1 MTKRESGWY
10 RVWYNEGDEPWLAL
24 YDHVFNSWS
33 APYSDCGYSS
43 DEFHKIDPQ
52 MVMTPSGQIVYN
64 QPAHDPL
71 YNTKQEG

>member
-1 MTKRESGWY
+1 MSKRESGWY
-10 RVWYNEGDEPWLAL
+10 RVVVRYGAWQLFEWTDEGW
-24 YDHVFNSWS
+24 VT
-33 APYSDCGYSS
+33 DCGLIKYYDDDFS
-43 DEFHKIDPQ
+43 EIDPQ